1 MRHPLQRYQ
10 FKAFF
15 HPLRGSDRLGF
26 NRDLLECAKSV
37 KRDYRIIREGVAE
50 AKAHDM
56 KCGGNTAIRLKFT
69 SLSGGHPPYQWVLN
83 HEEAAQGLEGLKLG
97 FTAIPREP
105 SSIPIFR
112 QTFPLM
118 LASKKYGYKGW
129 ILTDNNLATMHR
141 PVQKQDELALKTLLA
156 SMTAYTYDSSLPGPG
171 DILKT
176 LLNASNGFLS
186 ISVLDEPMIVRRTWK
201 RSWRKTGDRT
211 STVSM
216 LSNMLQKVLFNPSA
230 RLIDAEIGYPQY
242 VFAVGNF
249 KARDFYEAL
258 DQTQLPHNVEAI
270 PAPSKSNTIT
280 VGRIA
285 PIKGRIQSV
294 ERLFHLKDNSP
305 SAARYTLPEEITQKS
320 IEKIWPIVEKVADVV
335 DVSPEAMLEGN

>member
-1 MRHPLQRYQ
+1 MTRI
-10 FKAFF
+10 
-15 HPLRGSDRLGF
+15 
-26 NRDLLECAKSV
+26 LLS
-37 KRDYRIIREGVAE
+37 
-50 AKAHDM
+50 
-56 KCGGNTAIRLKFT
+56 
-69 SLSGGHPPYQWVLN
+69 
-83 HEEAAQGLEGLKLG
+83 
-97 FTAIPREP
+97 
-105 SSIPIFR
+105 
-112 QTFPLM
+112 LM

-141 PVQKQDELALKTLLA
+141 SVQKQDELALKTLLA

-186 ISVLDEPMIVRRTWK
+186 ISVLDEPLMVRRTWK

-230 RLIDAEIGYPQY
+230 RLVDAEIGYPQY

-270 PAPSKSNTIT
+270 PAPSKSTTIT

-285 PIKGRIQSV
+285 PIKGRIPSV